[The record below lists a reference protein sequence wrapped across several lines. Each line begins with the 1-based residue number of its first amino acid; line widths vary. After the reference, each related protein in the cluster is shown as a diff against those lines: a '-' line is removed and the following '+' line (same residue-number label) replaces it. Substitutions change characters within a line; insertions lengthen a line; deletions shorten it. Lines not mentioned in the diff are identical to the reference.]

1 MEPDPLKEKLD
12 ALFRLQDL
20 DIMIRELQDPTTKGT
35 EEKMGFPVGH
45 LEKLQLAR
53 TRLAERI
60 PPSDLRLY
68 ERISR
73 RFTHAIV
80 PVENRTCLGCFMGLP
95 TSAVSLRTDPG
106 NVRLCENCGRI
117 LYWLDY

>member
-1 MEPDPLKEKLD
+1 VSSNELKDKLD

-20 DIMIRELQDPTTKGT
+20 DIMIREQQDPDTGGSEK
-35 EEKMGFPVGH
+35 KMGFPVAH
-45 LEKLQLAR
+45 LEQLKQAR

-60 PPSDLRLY
+60 AVQDLRLY

-80 PVENRTCLGCFMGLP
+80 PVENRICLGCFMALP
-95 TSAVSLRTDPG
+95 TSAVSLRTDPDH
-106 NVRLCENCGRI
+106 VRLCENCGRI